1 MTVESR
7 HFAEFES
14 FRKITSSQELNL
26 IKEQIENPNYL
37 TGMDRLRAFY
47 QMMGLDFD
55 EKNLKILLMTALYR
69 GFFHENDCDKCKSK
83 KNLEHCRNHAG
94 RPKGCRICRR

>member
-14 FRKITSSQELNL
+14 FKKITSSEELTL
-26 IKEQIENPNYL
+26 IKEQIDNPYNL

-55 EKNLKILLMTALYR
+55 ENEFKNIID
-69 GFFHENDCDKCKSK
+69 DCS
-83 KNLEHCRNHAG
+83 L
-94 RPKGCRICRR
+94 

>member
-14 FRKITSSQELNL
+14 FKKITSSEELNL
-26 IKEQIENPNYL
+26 IKENIENRYNL

-47 QMMGLDFD
+47 QMMGLNFD
-55 EKNLKILLMTALYR
+55 EKEFEKII
-69 GFFHENDCDKCKSK
+69 EDCS
-83 KNLEHCRNHAG
+83 L
-94 RPKGCRICRR
+94 